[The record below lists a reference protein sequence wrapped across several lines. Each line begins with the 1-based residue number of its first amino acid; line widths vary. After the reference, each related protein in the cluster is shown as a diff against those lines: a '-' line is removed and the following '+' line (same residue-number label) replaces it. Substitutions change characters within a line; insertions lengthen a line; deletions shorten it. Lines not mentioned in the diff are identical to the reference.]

1 MDAKLTGDYKHTYTK
16 VKQLIYDKK
25 LNTFSDKKALNDL
38 KGYLLILQEDN
49 KDIEETD
56 EELTDRFSGNMLPMT
71 KLEKIFICF
80 LFPTIYVGLL
90 FLIKIIMFKQVDF
103 NDINL
108 ATVLVLSIVFGWQ
121 TFGKSET
128 RELYGIIIAFS
139 MIVVVPIFIWI
150 IPNFRFVAGVFQSIV
165 VITVCA
171 IIFGLIFGIQK
182 ITYNKWQKGNK
193 NG

>member
-1 MDAKLTGDYKHTYTK
+1 MDAKLTGNYKHAYTR

-56 EELTDRFSGNMLPMT
+56 EELTDRFSGSMLPMT
-71 KLEKIFICF
+71 KLEKIFMCL
-80 LFPTIYVGLL
+80 LFPSIYVGLM
-90 FLIKIIMFKQVDF
+90 FLIKIIIFKKVDF
-103 NDINL
+103 DDINL

-121 TFGKSET
+121 IFGKSET
-128 RELYGIIIAFS
+128 RELYGIIIALS
-139 MIVVVPIFIWI
+139 MIVVVPVFIWI
-150 IPNFRFVAGVFQSIV
+150 IPNFSYVAGVFQSIV

-182 ITYNKWQKGNK
+182 ITYNKWRKGNK